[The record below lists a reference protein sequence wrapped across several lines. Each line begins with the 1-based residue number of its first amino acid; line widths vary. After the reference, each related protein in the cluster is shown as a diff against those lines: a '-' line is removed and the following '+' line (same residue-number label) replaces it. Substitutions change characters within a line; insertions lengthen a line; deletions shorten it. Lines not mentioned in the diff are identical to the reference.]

1 MYGVFPDIPGQCISV
16 TYPRRNSLGPRD
28 QKRIVLAEWWPRF
41 LERHDNSSGPKANFK
56 IKTCCIECFH
66 SRGQHLC
73 KFIGTKESVCS
84 RKEYTSQKIGLGQ
97 KHGRRFI
104 VLGLEYGCRDVM
116 WKHSI
121 VAQLIAHKPVFL
133 SFSIFLKLWS
143 LECKHGRHKTAFR
156 ARNVIGTFDKRA
168 SHGFI

>member
-143 LECKHGRHKTAFR
+143 LDCKHGRHKTAFR